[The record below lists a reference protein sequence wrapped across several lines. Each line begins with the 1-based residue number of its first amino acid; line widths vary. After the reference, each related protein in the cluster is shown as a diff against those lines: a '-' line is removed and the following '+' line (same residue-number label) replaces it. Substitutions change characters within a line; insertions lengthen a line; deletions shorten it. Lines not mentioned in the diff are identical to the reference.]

1 MAATM
6 RNKAVDIERILWIL
20 AVSFA
25 LVLRLFHL
33 GGLPLTDW
41 EAANALQAFDW
52 IRSGLIPSGSQP
64 GYMLTSGLFFQLFG
78 SSNFA
83 ARLIPAM
90 AGSLLALSPHL
101 FRKTLGRWPA
111 LIAAFGLAL
120 DPALAA
126 ISRQADGASW
136 ALAFSILSLGF
147 ALNGRKKWA
156 GFCLGLALLGGPVL
170 WMGWLGLAIA
180 VLIVGRSEI
189 LPADGRFRLLASR
202 ELWVTALL
210 TLAAAGT
217 LFLFAPFGLS
227 MAAGSLADFFRGW
240 ATPGTMSLNNA
251 VVGLLTY
258 AWLPLLLG
266 VARGISAWIR
276 GESLDQFLSFWWLAA
291 LLLWLA
297 YPGRQSGGAGWVML
311 PMWALAARQAADWLY
326 RPNANLKIS
335 LAAGATVFVLLF
347 FMVINA
353 VAILHPV
360 SWSAR
365 VELQIVK
372 IGVAAAI
379 LALAVVLAGWGWSWD
394 SAWQGTRWGAGAALL
409 LILLSMSIHATGL
422 GKKPQAEI
430 WRTGP
435 YFADAVLL
443 QQTLQDFSVYKS
455 GQNNRVQISVVG
467 LNSPGLNWMLREFPD
482 VQSTSALSLIETP
495 DVIISDDRM
504 QPGQIST
511 YRGQDFRWQVQPA
524 WDLMTVKEWMSWLVF
539 REYPEEANWLIL
551 WARTDLFPGDNAA
564 PSIP

>member
-1 MAATM
+1 MTAPM
-6 RNKAVDIERILWIL
+6 KQKSVDFERVLWIL

-25 LVLRLFHL
+25 LLLRLLRL
-33 GGLPLTDW
+33 GELALTDW

-64 GYMLTSGLFFQLFG
+64 GYVLTAGLFIQLFG
-78 SSNFA
+78 GSNFA
-83 ARLIPAM
+83 ARLIPAL
-90 AGSLLALSPHL
+90 AGSLLALSPYL
-101 FRKTLGRWPA
+101 FRKTFGRWPA

-136 ALAFSILSLGF
+136 ALAFSVLSLGF

-170 WMGWLGLAIA
+170 WLGWLGLAIA

-189 LPADGRFRLLASR
+189 LPADGRIRSLASS
-202 ELWVTALL
+202 ELWITALI
-210 TLAAAGT
+210 TLAVAGT

-227 MAAGSLADFFRGW
+227 MAASSLADFFRGW
-240 ATPGTMSLNNA
+240 ATPGNMSLNNA

-266 VARGISAWIR
+266 AVRGISAWIR
-276 GESLDQFLSFWWLAA
+276 RDPRDQFLSFWWLAA

-297 YPGRQSGGAGWVML
+297 YPGRQPGGAGWVML

-326 RPNANLKIS
+326 RPNTNLKIT
-335 LAAGATVFVLLF
+335 LAAGVTVFVLLF

-353 VAILHPV
+353 VAILHPM
-360 SWSAR
+360 SWSAN
-365 VELQIVK
+365 VNVQIVK
-372 IGVAAAI
+372 IVVAAVV
-379 LALAVVLAGWGWSWD
+379 LVLTVVLAGLGWSWE

-409 LILLSMSIHATGL
+409 LILLSMSNSATGL

-435 YFADAVLL
+435 YFADADLI
-443 QQTLQDFSVYKS
+443 QQTLQDFS
-455 GQNNRVQISVVG
+455 
-467 LNSPGLNWMLREFPD
+467 
-482 VQSTSALSLIETP
+482 
-495 DVIISDDRM
+495 
-504 QPGQIST
+504 
-511 YRGQDFRWQVQPA
+511 
-524 WDLMTVKEWMSWLVF
+524 
-539 REYPEEANWLIL
+539 
-551 WARTDLFPGDNAA
+551 
-564 PSIP
+564 

>member
-1 MAATM
+1 M
-6 RNKAVDIERILWIL
+6 RKKGVDIEQILWIL
-20 AVSFA
+20 AASFA
-25 LVLRLFHL
+25 LLLRLLHL

-52 IRSGLIPSGSQP
+52 IRSGMIPSGSQP
-64 GYMLTSGLFFQLFG
+64 GYVLTAGLFFQLFG

-83 ARLIPAM
+83 ARLIPAL
-90 AGSLLALSPHL
+90 AGSLLALSPYL
-101 FRKTLGRWPA
+101 FRKSLGRWPA

-136 ALAFSILSLGF
+136 TLAFSFLSIGF
-147 ALNGRKKWA
+147 ALNGRKIWA
-156 GFCLGLALLGGPVL
+156 GFCLGMALLGGPVL
-170 WMGWLGLAIA
+170 WLGWLGLAIA

-189 LPADGRFRLLASR
+189 LPADGDIRSLASR
-202 ELWVTALL
+202 ELWITALL

-227 MAAGSLADFFRGW
+227 MAAGSLADFFGGW

-266 VARGISAWIR
+266 AVRGISAWIR
-276 GESLDQFLSFWWLAA
+276 REPLDQFLSFWWLTA
-291 LLLWLA
+291 LLLWMA
-297 YPGRQSGGAGWVML
+297 YPGRQPGGAGWVML

-335 LAAGATVFVLLF
+335 LAAGVTVFVLLF
-347 FMVINA
+347 FMVINS
-353 VAILHPV
+353 VAMLHPM
-360 SWSAR
+360 SWSANFN
-365 VELQIVK
+365 VQVVK
-372 IGVAAAI
+372 IVVAVVV
-379 LALAVVLAGWGWSWD
+379 LVLAVVLAGLGWSWD
-394 SAWQGTRWGAGAALL
+394 SAWQGVRWGSGSALL
-409 LILLSMSIHATGL
+409 VILISMSVHAAGL
-422 GKKPQAEI
+422 GNKPQAEI

-435 YFADAVLL
+435 YFTDADLL
-443 QQTLQDFSVYKS
+443 QQTLQDLSLYKN
-455 GQNNRVQISVVG
+455 GQINQVQVSVVG
-467 LNSPGLNWMLREFPD
+467 LSSPALNWMLREFPE

-495 DVIISDDRM
+495 DVIISDDRL

-524 WDLMTVKEWMSWLVF
+524 WDLMTGKEWVSWLVF
-539 REYPEEANWLIL
+539 RDYPEEAYWLIL
-551 WARTDLFPGDNAA
+551 WARTDLFPGENVA
-564 PSIP
+564 PSVP